1 MHLTASS
8 WNIDFSFLISLSFF
22 LPFLLSFL
30 LSFFFYF
37 SFFLSPWSRA
47 FPEKLPSSHVVKK
60 FPALYE
66 TRKFITA
73 FNARHL
79 SLYWAISIQF
89 MPSIPLPED
98 SSEYCPPIYAWV
110 FYVVSFPQVSPLKPC
125 MHLPSPPY
133 VPHSTPLSFF
143 TIWPPEQHVV
153 SSTDQSAP
161 HYVVFST
168 PLLHRHSLAQIFS
181 STPYYQTSSAYVPHQ
196 CERPS
201 FTPIQKTGIFIVL

>member
-8 WNIDFSFLISLSFF
+8 WNIDFTFFISLSLSFF
-22 LPFLLSFL
+22 LSFI
-30 LSFFFYF
+30 S
-37 SFFLSPWSRA
+37 SFFLSPWNRA

-89 MPSIPLPED
+89 MPSIPLPQD

-110 FYVVSFPQVSPLKPC
+110 FHVVSFPQVSPPIFC

-181 STPYYQTSSAYVPHQ
+181 STPYYQTPSAYVP
-196 CERPS
+196 PS
-201 FTPIQKTGIFIVL
+201 MWATKFHTHTKTGIFIVL